1 MNHTER
7 MKEAGGSY
15 EVRNTD
21 LYLRP
26 TSMYL
31 CKKSDMSMKTPI
43 PVAIEL
49 K

>member
-21 LYLRP
+21 LYLRL
-26 TSMYL
+26 TSISIN
-31 CKKSDMSMKTPI
+31 KVEVNVKSPQR
-43 PVAIEL
+43 
-49 K
+49 